1 MCPQILQA
9 DPATS
14 AAISALDGSST
25 SRSASTDEGQE
36 LPRSAFEGPLRVG
49 SWVNL
54 TAIGVVGGVLSGLFA
69 VGGGILMVPLLVWRT
84 GMDQRRAAAT
94 SLVAIVPTALVSST
108 TYLLNGQVDLTAAV
122 LVTLGAV
129 TGTVAG
135 TRLLRRIPVPQL
147 RWMFV
152 VFILLVAAR
161 LLLISPDRGGQ
172 VDLTLL
178 VAAGYIG
185 IGIAMGLSS
194 GLFGIG
200 GGIIAVPLMISLFA
214 VSDLVAKGTSLLV
227 SVPTSAVGTLSNRRA
242 GLVDVRA
249 GLVMGVVASAA
260 SIPAVGLSLQMSARL
275 SGQLFAVLLILV
287 AVQLSFKSWRERAA
301 R

>member
-1 MCPQILQA
+1 
-9 DPATS
+9 
-14 AAISALDGSST
+14 
-25 SRSASTDEGQE
+25 
-36 LPRSAFEGPLRVG
+36 
-49 SWVNL
+49 
-54 TAIGVVGGVLSGLFA
+54 
-69 VGGGILMVPLLVWRT
+69 
-84 GMDQRRAAAT
+84 MDQRRAAAT

-214 VSDLVAKGTSLLV
+214 VSDLVAKGTSL
-227 SVPTSAVGTLSNRRA
+227 SNRRA

>member
-1 MCPQILQA
+1 L
-9 DPATS
+9 
-14 AAISALDGSST
+14 
-25 SRSASTDEGQE
+25 
-36 LPRSAFEGPLRVG
+36 
-49 SWVNL
+49 
-54 TAIGVVGGVLSGLFA
+54 VGGVLSGLFA
-69 VGGGILMVPLLVWRT
+69 VGGGILMVPLLIWRA

-94 SLVAIVPTALVSST
+94 SLVAIVPTALVSSF
-108 TYLLNGQVDLTAAV
+108 TYLLNGQVDVTAAV
-122 LVTLGAV
+122 FVALGAV
-129 TGTVAG
+129 AGTVAG

-161 LLLISPDRGGQ
+161 LLLVSPHRGGHVQ
-172 VDLTLL
+172 FTVL
-178 VAAGYIG
+178 VAAGYVG
-185 IGIAMGLSS
+185 IGLVMGLAS

-242 GLVDVRA
+242 GLADVRA
-249 GLVMGVVASAA
+249 GLVVGVAAAAA
-260 SIPAVGLSLQMSARL
+260 SVPAVGLSLQLSARL
-275 SGQLFAVLLILV
+275 SGQLFAGLLVLV
-287 AVQLSFKSWRERAA
+287 AVQISVKAFRERAT